1 MKKHMDMK
9 GLEALLAGSGLMV
22 FARPETIAE
31 LHGRIDKLLE
41 ECDVI
46 EATADAEKRDF
57 SADELVE
64 MAAKLEE
71 VDGLEKNIELR
82 EKVEAK
88 VVRRAAPQGRRSDPD
103 DPEAQGG
110 HRIVG
115 IGRRSGMAGFK
126 SFGHML
132 QAVHQAGVPQGNVD
146 DRLRNVTAAATTVG
160 SEGVGADGGY
170 AAPEDVR
177 TDIMSMITG
186 EESLISRTDMQQ
198 TSFNSTKLPTS
209 EATPW
214 GTSGIQAYWE
224 GESDTYGQSK
234 PKLKRQAL
242 DLDKLTALV
251 PVTDELLD
259 DAPGLESFI
268 RSEVSKVFD
277 YKLNFGL
284 VQGTGAGMPL
294 GILQS
299 PGLVTVAKE
308 SGQVADSVLHQNIEN
323 MWGRLYAPYRANAAW
338 LVNQD
343 VETQLGLMSFKNTD
357 AAGPAYMPPGGLN
370 DSPYGRLKGR
380 PVIATEACETV
391 GDLGDIILTD
401 LSQYRTIMKVG
412 GVKSDVSIHLWFD
425 TGETAFRFVLRVAG
439 QPKLSAP
446 IARRSGSNTLS
457 SMVTLAARA

>member
-9 GLEALLAGSGLMV
+9 GLEALLAATGTV
-22 FARPETIAE
+22 AFAKGNAIEE
-31 LHGRIDKLLE
+31 LQNRIGKLLE
-41 ECDVI
+41 DCDVI
-46 EATADAEKRDF
+46 EATADAEKRDLT
-57 SADELVE
+57 ADERTE
-64 MAAKLEE
+64 MKVKLEE
-71 VDGLEKNIELR
+71 VDGLEEDIALR

-88 VVRRAAPQGRRSDPD
+88 VVGRAAPNGRRSDPD
-103 DPEAQGG
+103 GPEAQGG

-115 IGRRSGMAGFK
+115 VGQRSGMAGFK

-132 QAVHQAGVPQGNVD
+132 QAVHQAGVPQGHVD
-146 DRLRNVTAAATTVG
+146 ERLRNVQAAATTVA
-160 SEGVGADGGY
+160 SEGIGADGGY

-177 TDIMSMITG
+177 TEIMSAITG
-186 EESLISRTDMQQ
+186 EDTLISRTDQQQ
-198 TSFNSTKLPTS
+198 TAFNSTKLPTS

-224 GESDTYGQSK
+224 GESDTFGQSK

-277 YKLNFGL
+277 FKLNFGI

-294 GILQS
+294 GILPS
-299 PGLVTVAKE
+299 PGLVTIAKE
-308 SGQVADSVLHQNIEN
+308 SGQAADTVIHQNIEN
-323 MWGRLYAPYRANAAW
+323 MWGRLYAPYRANAVW

-343 VETQLGLMSFKNTD
+343 VETQFGLMSFKNTD
-357 AAGPAYMPPGGLN
+357 AAGPAYLPPGGLN

-380 PVIATEACETV
+380 PVVATEACDTV